1 MGLGLVEWDLNWW
14 NGTWTGGM
22 GLGLVEWDLDWWYG
36 TWDWWNGTWDWWNG
50 TWTGGMGLGT
60 GGMTRTGILQV
71 WENKSLFIHMYV
83 IDTHF
88 SQPD

>member
-1 MGLGLVEWDLNWW
+1 MGLE
-14 NGTWTGGM
+14 
-22 GLGLVEWDLDWWYG
+22 LVEWDLDWWYG
-36 TWDWWNGTWDWWNG
+36 TWTGGMGLGLVVWDLGLVEWDLDWWNG

-71 WENKSLFIHMYV
+71 WENKSLFIRMHV

>member
-1 MGLGLVEWDLNWW
+1 MEWDLDWW

-22 GLGLVEWDLDWWYG
+22 GLGLGVWDLGLVEWDLGLVEWDLDWW
-36 TWDWWNGTWDWWNG
+36 NGTW
-50 TWTGGMGLGT
+50 T

>member
-1 MGLGLVEWDLNWW
+1 MGLGLVEWGLNWW

-22 GLGLVEWDLDWWYG
+22 GLELVEWGL
-36 TWDWWNGTWDWWNG
+36 DWWNG
-50 TWTGGMGLGT
+50 TWTG
-60 GGMTRTGILQV
+60 ILQV
-71 WENKSLFIHMYV
+71 WESKSLFIRMYF